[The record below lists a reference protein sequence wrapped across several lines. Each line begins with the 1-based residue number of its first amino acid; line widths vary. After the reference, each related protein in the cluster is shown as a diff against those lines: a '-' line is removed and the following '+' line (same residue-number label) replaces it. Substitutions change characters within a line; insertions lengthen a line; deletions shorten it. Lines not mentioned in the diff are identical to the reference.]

1 MPNPE
6 TETVE
11 KITEAWLLSR
21 TRSGKLSRNTIA
33 VGLVILDRLREKCPL
48 KRSDILSSGGE
59 IKGSRSGLGK
69 VLEKYGIP
77 KTFLKEAT
85 TRQAHQ
91 DGIALLE
98 KLGYGSR
105 LSRLQRT
112 ERDEQLLQP
121 IRLLQK
127 KANEWL
133 QRQNLK
139 ISCDRQFSP
148 AAWIRSILEEARG
161 KSGGR
166 IEQHLVGA
174 KLQTR
179 HPERDVPNH
188 PGHAGDL
195 QTGRTGDF
203 EVDSIS
209 YHVTATP
216 GRDVIEKCRANATA
230 NRHPVLVVP
239 GEQVLKAKHLAED
252 EGISDRVTILGLED
266 FVAQNVIEI
275 SVEHGHDFYAT
286 LQQIIGEYNRR
297 IEEAETDMALKIDLI

>member
-1 MPNPE
+1 MRE
-6 TETVE
+6 T
-11 KITEAWLLSR
+11 
-21 TRSGKLSRNTIA
+21 N
-33 VGLVILDRLREKCPL
+33 
-48 KRSDILSSGGE
+48 SGGC
-59 IKGSRSGLGK
+59 
-69 VLEKYGIP
+69 Y
-77 KTFLKEAT
+77 
-85 TRQAHQ
+85 
-91 DGIALLE
+91 
-98 KLGYGSR
+98 
-105 LSRLQRT
+105 QR
-112 ERDEQLLQP
+112 RA
-121 IRLLQK
+121 R
-127 KANEWL
+127 
-133 QRQNLK
+133 
-139 ISCDRQFSP
+139 
-148 AAWIRSILEEARG
+148 RG

-216 GRDVIEKCRANATA
+216 GRDVIEKCRANAAA

-239 GEQVLKAKHLAED
+239 GDQLLKAKHLAED
-252 EGISDRVTILGLED
+252 EGISDRVTILALED

-275 SVEHGHDFYAT
+275 SVEHGNDFYAT

-297 IEEAETDMALKIDLI
+297 IEEAETDMALKIELL